1 MGRDANERGR
11 GGRIVDTNKLQQLAD
26 LLNEFRK
33 TDLNPMIN
41 FNPKTKQEAFK
52 ANVAL
57 NLRQAVNDVSEYV
70 NFKIYERGKEES

>member
-41 FNPKTKQEAFK
+41 FNPKTKQEALK

>member
-1 MGRDANERGR
+1 
-11 GGRIVDTNKLQQLAD
+11 
-26 LLNEFRK
+26 
-33 TDLNPMIN
+33 MIN

-52 ANVAL
+52 ANIAL

>member
-1 MGRDANERGR
+1 MDA
-11 GGRIVDTNKLQQLAD
+11 NKLQQLAD

-52 ANVAL
+52 ANIAL
-57 NLRQAVNDVSEYV
+57 NLRQSVNDVSEYV

>member
-52 ANVAL
+52 ANIAL

>member
-1 MGRDANERGR
+1 M
-11 GGRIVDTNKLQQLAD
+11 DTNKLQQLAD

>member
-1 MGRDANERGR
+1 M
-11 GGRIVDTNKLQQLAD
+11 DTNKLQQLAD

-41 FNPKTKQEAFK
+41 FNPKTKQESFK
-52 ANVAL
+52 ANIAL

>member
-1 MGRDANERGR
+1 M
-11 GGRIVDTNKLQQLAD
+11 DTNKLQQLAD

-52 ANVAL
+52 ANIAL